1 MSAKRHVC
9 LFGTS
14 ANPPTGI
21 GGHLGIVKELA
32 KLNKFDEI
40 RVLPVY
46 RHMFAEKRRSI
57 QASFVDRM
65 KMCQLNFKGIP
76 NVTVSDDEEKCFHW
90 VAKKRQLMEESQKS
104 NLRVGTANLLD
115 MLMEKEPSTEFTIA
129 MGSDTFKDLI
139 DLKWKRA
146 DDIIHLV
153 NGRFVVFVRK
163 FNDTQN
169 LSESTNE
176 IHVLQKYIQK
186 LHNKLHG
193 EVYRSTDTSLETVS
207 LLQVASLTTVS
218 SSYVRSLSKDN
229 IGQLHSSLQPNVID
243 YILEN
248 RLYQDF

>member
-1 MSAKRHVC
+1 MYTHTYRRLFHLFVGKR
-9 LFGTS
+9 
-14 ANPPTGI
+14 
-21 GGHLGIVKELA
+21 
-32 KLNKFDEI
+32 
-40 RVLPVY
+40 
-46 RHMFAEKRRSI
+46 
-57 QASFVDRM
+57 
-65 KMCQLNFKGIP
+65 
-76 NVTVSDDEEKCFHW
+76 
-90 VAKKRQLMEESQKS
+90 MEESQKS

-163 FNDTQN
+163 VNDTQN

-193 EVYRSTDTSLETVS
+193 EAYRSTDTSLETVS